1 MRWRQNGAGASISGQ
16 DAIRALRR
24 SSPGLGIVA
33 HGERP
38 ERHIASAAMQAGAS
52 AYVARTA
59 GTAEL
64 RRAVAAAAAQES
76 YVDPAVPPKGSRGK
90 LTRRQREILQ
100 LLADGE
106 STTVAARELDL
117 SEETVKTHIKTA
129 LARLGARNRTHAV
142 GDRPARVPDRLA
154 PGLDGALDPAAVA
167 GGEHRLGAV
176 DGADL
181 AVDVVEVGADGRD
194 RELHLAGDLLVDH
207 ALGEVAEDVELTG
220 RERAGLADPGG
231 VLARPAAARRE
242 GRAEPSGP
250 RPQRS
255 ALARS
260 RSGEI
265 ASPWE

>member
-1 MRWRQNGAGASISGQ
+1 MLEDGFEVHESASREEAIALVRDIDDFDVAIVDMRWRQLGAETAISGQ
-16 DAIRALRR
+16 EAIHALRR

-38 ERHIASAAMQAGAS
+38 ERHTATAAIQAGAS

-64 RRAVAAAAAQES
+64 RRAVDAALAQES
-76 YVDPAVPPKGSRGK
+76 FVDPEVPPKGSRGK

-142 GDRPARVPDRLA
+142 AI
-154 PGLDGALDPAAVA
+154 AL
-167 GGEHRLGAV
+167 
-176 DGADL
+176 
-181 AVDVVEVGADGRD
+181 
-194 RELHLAGDLLVDH
+194 RECLID
-207 ALGEVAEDVELTG
+207 
-220 RERAGLADPGG
+220 
-231 VLARPAAARRE
+231 
-242 GRAEPSGP
+242 
-250 RPQRS
+250 
-255 ALARS
+255 
-260 RSGEI
+260 
-265 ASPWE
+265 